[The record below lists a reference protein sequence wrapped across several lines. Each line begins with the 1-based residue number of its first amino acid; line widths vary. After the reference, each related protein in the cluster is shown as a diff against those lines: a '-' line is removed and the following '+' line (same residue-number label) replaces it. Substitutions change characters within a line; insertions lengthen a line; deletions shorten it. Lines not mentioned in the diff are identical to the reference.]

1 MWLMKEKSK
10 TKTERTNELQWR
22 TRILMAIE
30 MRLVTQ
36 TNKQTNKKDFFAIT
50 CNIGQDLTKIR
61 KKTCPRNMYCL
72 LSIEL
77 KKLIAVG
84 LF

>member
-1 MWLMKEKSK
+1 MKEKSK

-22 TRILMAIE
+22 TRILMGHRNA
-30 MRLVTQ
+30 TGNP
-36 TNKQTNKKDFFAIT
+36 NKQTNK
-50 CNIGQDLTKIR
+50 QKILF
-61 KKTCPRNMYCL
+61 CPYVQCWTGSDQNKEKNES

-77 KKLIAVG
+77 KKLIPVG

>member
-10 TKTERTNELQWR
+10 TKTERTNELQWG

-36 TNKQTNKKDFFAIT
+36 TNKQT
-50 CNIGQDLTKIR
+50 
-61 KKTCPRNMYCL
+61 KKTFLPLRAIL
-72 LSIEL
+72 DRIRP
-77 KKLIAVG
+77 K
-84 LF
+84 